1 MLLEWPLVK
10 LKLLLGNFCVLL
22 GYVLLVLATVLVK
35 FLDLLIEQALPHLCT
50 LLHSSDALSH
60 KLLQLGREIRV
71 LCIGKED
78 CVLQR
83 ADVRH
88 EQLINIARGHLVFIL
103 RVRYLD
109 LLQGYLLL
117 RSADSLQAA
126 LVELKDGVACFQLG

>member
-22 GYVLLVLATVLVK
+22 GYVLLVFATVLVE

-60 KLLQLGREIRV
+60 KLLKLGREICV

-88 EQLINIARGHLVFIL
+88 EQLIDIARGHLIFIL
-103 RVRYLD
+103 RVSDLD

-117 RSADSLQAA
+117 RCADSL
-126 LVELKDGVACFQLG
+126 